1 MTTAIDESTRFQ
13 DTAFIGHPRGLGWLS
28 FTEFWERFSY
38 YGMQALLV
46 LYMTHY
52 LLLPGHV
59 ENVAGFATFR
69 SFVEGA
75 YGQLSPQALASAI
88 FGLYAGLVYLT
99 PIAGGF
105 LADKVLGRTMA
116 VTIGASLMA
125 LGHFLMAFEV
135 SFLAALLC
143 LLIGVGCFKGNIATQ
158 VGELYAPGDLRRA
171 DAFQIYMLGIQ
182 AAVIISPI
190 VCGTLGEVYGWHWGF
205 GAAGIGMVIGLT
217 IYLFARPWLPPEQTR
232 TERKTAAPRAPLTR
246 KELTTVLVLLALVP
260 VLTLSAVGNQQIFN
274 AYLIWGEA
282 HFDMVFFGTAVP
294 TTWLVSLDAIFSSAT
309 MIIAVIFWR
318 WWATFRTEPNE
329 ITKIFIGTSIAAL
342 APLCLAIA
350 ASIAE
355 STGERVSLFWAI
367 AFELFNDFGFA
378 NVFPVG
384 LALFSRAAP
393 KNFGGMML
401 GIYYLHLFMCNMLV
415 GYLGGLLEKMSGPSF
430 WGLHA
435 GLIGLAAII
444 LLLARTFAGAI
455 LAPGDEST
463 STSG

>member
-1 MTTAIDESTRFQ
+1 MAANIDQTIRFQ
-13 DTAFIGHPRGLGWLS
+13 DKAFIGHPRGLGWLS

-69 SFVEGA
+69 GLIEGA
-75 YGQLSPQALASAI
+75 YGPLSPQALASAI

-99 PIAGGF
+99 PIAGGL
-105 LADKVLGRTMA
+105 LADRLLGRTMA

-143 LLIGVGCFKGNIATQ
+143 LLMGVGCFKGNIATQ

-217 IYLFARPWLPPEQTR
+217 IYLFARPWLPPEQTKA
-232 TERKTAAPRAPLTR
+232 ERKTAAPRAPFTR

-282 HFDMVFFGTAVP
+282 HFDMVLFGQTVP
-294 TTWLVSLDAIFSSAT
+294 TTWLVSLDAIFSSVT
-309 MIIAVIFWR
+309 MIIAVLFWR
-318 WWATFRTEPNE
+318 WWGTFRTEPNE

-342 APLCLAIA
+342 APLCLMIA
-350 ASIAE
+350 ASIAD
-355 STGERVSLFWAI
+355 SSGERVSLFWAV
-367 AFELFNDFGFA
+367 AFEFFNDFGFA

-435 GLIGLAAII
+435 GLIGLAALI
-444 LLLARTFAGAI
+444 LLFARTFAGAI
-455 LAPGDEST
+455 LAPGEEGKSA
-463 STSG
+463 

>member
-1 MTTAIDESTRFQ
+1 MAASIDQSTRYQ

-59 ENVAGFATFR
+59 ENVAGFETFR
-69 SFVEGA
+69 GLIEGA
-75 YGQLSPQALASAI
+75 YGNLSPQALASAI

-99 PIAGGF
+99 PIAGGI
-105 LADKVLGRTMA
+105 LADRVLGRTMA
-116 VTIGASLMA
+116 VTIGACLMA

-182 AAVIISPI
+182 AAVILSPI

-205 GAAGIGMVIGLT
+205 GAAGVGMVIGLT
-217 IYLFARPWLPPEQTR
+217 IYLFARPWLPPEQTKIQ
-232 TERKTAAPRAPLTR
+232 RKTAAPRAPLTR

-282 HFDMVFFGTAVP
+282 HFDMVFFGQAVP
-294 TTWLVSLDAIFSSAT
+294 TTWLVSLDAIFSSVT

-318 WWATFRTEPNE
+318 WWGTFKTEPNE
-329 ITKIFIGTSIAAL
+329 ITKIFIGTSIAAV
-342 APLCLAIA
+342 APLCLMIA
-350 ASIAE
+350 ASIAD

-367 AFELFNDFGFA
+367 AFEFFNDFGFA

-415 GYLGGLLEKMSGPSF
+415 GYLGGLLEKMSGTSF

-435 GLIGLAAII
+435 GLIGIAALI

-455 LAPGDEST
+455 LAPGEE
-463 STSG
+463 GKAV